1 MTKRKKLALLK
12 QGAKLLEPLLREEAA
27 LIPAAGRGIGK
38 KGSESVALALPLQ
51 QIKKYGL
58 LAGGG
63 LLGLS
68 VLGSAARTASY
79 RMAVSRELKK
89 QLKPIHEKLDRL
101 EKENAELKAELEQ
114 ERKKNR

>member
-27 LIPAAGRGIGK
+27 LIPAAGRVIGK
-38 KGSESVALALPLQ
+38 KGSESVPLVLPLQ

-63 LLGLS
+63 LLGVS
-68 VLGSAARTASY
+68 VLGSAARTAGY
-79 RMAVSRELKK
+79 RAAVSRELKK
-89 QLKPIHEKLDRL
+89 QLRPIHEKLDRL

>member
-12 QGAKLLEPLLREEAA
+12 QGAKLLDPLLREEAA
-27 LIPAAGRGIGK
+27 LIPAAGRVIGK

-79 RMAVSRELKK
+79 RAAVSRELKK

-101 EKENAELKAELEQ
+101 EQENEEL
-114 ERKKNR
+114 RKKQQN

>member
-27 LIPAAGRGIGK
+27 LIPAAGRVIGK

-63 LLGLS
+63 LLGVS
-68 VLGSAARTASY
+68 VLGSAARTAGY
-79 RMAVSRELKK
+79 RAAVSRELKK
-89 QLKPIHEKLDRL
+89 QLRPIHEKLDRL

>member
-12 QGAKLLEPLLREEAA
+12 QGAKLLEPLLHEEAA
-27 LIPAAGRGIGK
+27 LIPAAGRVIGK
-38 KGSESVALALPLQ
+38 KGSESVPLGLPLQ

-63 LLGLS
+63 LLGVS
-68 VLGSAARTASY
+68 VLGSAARTAGY
-79 RMAVSRELKK
+79 RAAVSRELKK
-89 QLKPIHEKLDRL
+89 QLRPIHEKLDRL

>member
-12 QGAKLLEPLLREEAA
+12 QGAKLLDPLLREEAA
-27 LIPAAGRGIGK
+27 LIPAAGQVIGK

-58 LAGGG
+58 LAGGAV
-63 LLGLS
+63 LGLTAI
-68 VLGSAARTASY
+68 GSAARTAGY
-79 RMAVSRELKK
+79 RAAVSRELKK

>member
-12 QGAKLLEPLLREEAA
+12 QGAKLLDPLLREEAA
-27 LIPAAGRGIGK
+27 LIPAAGRVIGK

-89 QLKPIHEKLDRL
+89 QLRPIHEKLDRL

>member
-27 LIPAAGRGIGK
+27 LIPAAGRVIGK

-58 LAGGG
+58 LAGGAV
-63 LLGLS
+63 LGLTAI
-68 VLGSAARTASY
+68 GSTVRTASY

>member
-27 LIPAAGRGIGK
+27 LIPAAGRVIGK

-63 LLGLS
+63 LLGMYPF
-68 VLGSAARTASY
+68 SAARRARRATG
-79 RMAVSRELKK
+79 R
-89 QLKPIHEKLDRL
+89 QCPG
-101 EKENAELKAELEQ
+101 N
-114 ERKKNR
+114 

>member
-1 MTKRKKLALLK
+1 MTKKKKLALLK
-12 QGAKLLEPLLREEAA
+12 KGAKLLEPVLREEAA
-27 LIPAAGRGIGK
+27 LIPAAGRVIGK

-58 LAGGG
+58 LAGGA

-68 VLGSAARTASY
+68 AIGSTARTASY

-89 QLKPIHEKLDRL
+89 QLKPIHEKLDKL
-101 EKENAELKAELEQ
+101 EKENAELKAELEK

>member
-12 QGAKLLEPLLREEAA
+12 QGAKLLDPLLREEAA
-27 LIPAAGRGIGK
+27 LIPAAGRVIGK
-38 KGSESVALALPLQ
+38 KGSESVALPLQ

-58 LAGGG
+58 LAGGAV
-63 LLGLS
+63 LGLTAI
-68 VLGSAARTASY
+68 GSTVRTASY
-79 RMAVSRELKK
+79 RAAVSRELKK

>member
-1 MTKRKKLALLK
+1 MTKKKKLALLK
-12 QGAKLLEPLLREEAA
+12 KGAKLLEPVLREEAA
-27 LIPAAGRGIGK
+27 LIPAAGRVIGK

-58 LAGGG
+58 IAGGG
-63 LLGLS
+63 LLGIS

-89 QLKPIHEKLDRL
+89 QLKPIHEKLDKL
-101 EKENAELKAELEQ
+101 EKENAELKAELEK
-114 ERKKNR
+114 ECKKNR